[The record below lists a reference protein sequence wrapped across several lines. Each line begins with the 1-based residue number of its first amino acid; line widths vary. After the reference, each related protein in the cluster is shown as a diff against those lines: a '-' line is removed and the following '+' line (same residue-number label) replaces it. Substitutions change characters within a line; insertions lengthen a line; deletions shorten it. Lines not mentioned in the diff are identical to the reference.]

1 MRQLFFCALT
11 IFLMQSAIAEETK
24 EIGQEPGLVDR
35 THKSVGN
42 SLLFLTNSI
51 DQFFGEKKADD
62 YANGSRLRAFY
73 NISKREY
80 NDLEATPNFKIRLV
94 FPQLQDRLKF
104 KYSSNKP
111 SPPPKK
117 KEVKVEKKEEAKEVP
132 KKPIIPQK
140 FKNAF
145 KWNVHFE
152 SGIRVDFPP
161 NPFAKFRI
169 DKNIKLGSWIIRP
182 TQEFFW
188 FLRDGFGETTSLNFD
203 NSLTPKTLFR
213 FQNEVTW
220 RDDTDDVT
228 FVTGPTVFHR
238 ISDKRAIAFNVKA
251 SGINRP
257 TLFVNNYR
265 ASIDYRQNIYK
276 KWLFFELN
284 PAVDFPESRDFHKVY
299 SISLQIE
306 AVFGS
311 F

>member
-1 MRQLFFCALT
+1 MSSSIVANE
-11 IFLMQSAIAEETK
+11 A
-24 EIGQEPGLVDR
+24 PGNKSSDDSGIVDK
-35 THKSVGN
+35 THKRVGN

-73 NISKREY
+73 TISKREY
-80 NDLEATPNFKIRLV
+80 NDLESSPNFKIRLV

-111 SPPPKK
+111 TPQPEKEKPKE
-117 KEVKVEKKEEAKEVP
+117 KEVEAQKTS
-132 KKPIIPQK
+132 KKPIVPSK

-238 ISDKRAIAFNVKA
+238 ISDKRAIAFNLKA

-257 TLFVNNYR
+257 KLFVNNYR

-299 SISLQIE
+299 SISLQVE